1 MDANAM
7 IWIRFGVMSRWGRMW
22 RMAVEDKSRRSV
34 ISTLQSRTPPL
45 SSRIQEA
52 GIKYA
57 MQEAS
62 IFGDLLID
70 HQMRSKIVEIHS
82 DSPFLSIK

>member
-1 MDANAM
+1 
-7 IWIRFGVMSRWGRMW
+7 MW

-52 GIKYA
+52 GIKDA
-57 MQEAS
+57 LQEGS

-70 HQMRSKIVEIHS
+70 HQMRSNIVEIHS
-82 DSPFLSIK
+82 SIHLKFPVKLPFCIFKSHL